1 MGPGIHPHTLPPR
14 PQRSQPKPAT
24 TRTHKLA
31 RDNLY
36 HPRGNTY
43 FFKSQFLTTL
53 PYPSGSYAGKNIIV
67 TGSNTGL
74 GLEAARHFVRLG
86 CSRMILAVRN
96 LEKGNQAKA
105 SIEHSTG
112 CSEGII
118 SVWELDLCSYSSV
131 QSFAS
136 RVSAELERVDILLLN
151 AGVCALKG
159 PWRIVE
165 EDEEA
170 ITVNVVTTFLL
181 AFLLF
186 PKLRET
192 ARLFP
197 DTVSPG
203 PTMTVVTSLAHTY
216 TDFRLSRT
224 APEGQLFKSLSS
236 PDRPEAMFDDHT
248 DQYFI
253 SKLLQIFLVRAMA
266 AECPVEKTG
275 VTINCVQPGFVK
287 SGLFKFES
295 HVHGLFAV
303 AFGMAMNGLVARSTE
318 CGSRTLM
325 HAASQGG
332 KESGTHGGYL
342 SDCMMDEPGEFV
354 TGEEGRV
361 VQERV
366 WRELRGKVEGVCPG
380 VLKGLEV

>member
-1 MGPGIHPHTLPPR
+1 MGPGIHPHTLP
-14 PQRSQPKPAT
+14 SQLNMKPT
-24 TRTHKLA
+24 THKLG
-31 RDNLY
+31 RDGLY
-36 HPRGNTY
+36 HPNGNLH

-53 PYPSGSYAGKNIIV
+53 PYPSGSYSGKTIIV

-96 LEKGNQAKA
+96 LSKGLAAKA
-105 SIEHSTG
+105 SIERSTR
-112 CSEGII
+112 CPESVI
-118 SVWELDLCSYSSV
+118 SVWELDQCSYASV

-151 AGVCALKG
+151 AGVCPLAG
-159 PWRIVE
+159 PWRMVE
-165 EDEEA
+165 QDEEA
-170 ITVNVVTTFLL
+170 ITVNVVSTFLL
-181 AFLLF
+181 AVLLF

-197 DTVSPG
+197 GESTKPG

-216 TDFRLSRT
+216 TDFYLSRS
-224 APEGQLFKSLSS
+224 APEGQLFKTLSSS
-236 PDRPEAMFDDHT
+236 PDRAEATFDDHT

-253 SKLLQIFLVRAMA
+253 SKLLEIFVVRALA
-266 AECPVEKTG
+266 AQCPVEKTG

-287 SGLFKFES
+287 SGLFKFE
-295 HVHGLFAV
+295 GAIAV
-303 AFGMAMNGLVARSTE
+303 AVGMVMNGLVARSTE
-318 CGSRTLM
+318 VGSRTLV

-332 KESGTHGGYL
+332 KETHGGYL
-342 SDCMMDEPGEFV
+342 SDCKVDEPAEIV
-354 TGEEGRV
+354 TGEEGKV
-361 VQERV
+361 LQERV
-366 WRELRGKVEGVCPG
+366 WRELKVKMEGIVPG